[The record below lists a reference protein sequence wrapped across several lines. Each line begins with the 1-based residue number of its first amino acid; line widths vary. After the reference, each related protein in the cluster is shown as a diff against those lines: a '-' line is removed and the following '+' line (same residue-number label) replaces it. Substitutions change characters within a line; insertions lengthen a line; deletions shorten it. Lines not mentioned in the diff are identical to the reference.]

1 MQNNPLNFADAEP
14 QNEYGVIP
22 HNTLA
27 KVKMFIKAGG
37 HDDAPK
43 GWTGG
48 LASRNSNTGSVALN
62 VEFTIVDGQ
71 YAGRKVWSYIGLY
84 SPSSEKYAKM
94 GKSFFKAILESAN
107 RVDPQD
113 KSAAANRLREID
125 KLSDLNGVEF
135 VAKIEVENDNQGK
148 ERNKIRFA
156 ITKGH
161 KEYESLMG
169 KVEKD
174 NGRFTIGAKKE
185 PEPVSDIQDDPM
197 PF

>member
-1 MQNNPLNFADAEP
+1 MKNNPLNFADAEP

-27 KVKMFIKAGG
+27 KVKMYIKAGG
-37 HDDAPK
+37 YDDESK
-43 GWTGG
+43 GCTGG
-48 LASRNSNTGSVALN
+48 LASHNSKTGSIALN
-62 VEFTIVDGQ
+62 VEFTVMEGQ
-71 YAGRKVWSYIGLY
+71 YAGRKVWSYIGIH
-84 SPSSEKYAKM
+84 SASNEKYAQI
-94 GKSFFKAILESAN
+94 GRSTIRAILESAN
-107 RVDPQD
+107 KVDPQD

-135 VAKIEVENDNQGK
+135 VAKIEVETDNQGK

-169 KVEKD
+169 KAKKD
-174 NGRFTIGAKKE
+174 NGRFKIGGIKE
-185 PEPVSDIQDDPM
+185 PEPASDRKDDEL